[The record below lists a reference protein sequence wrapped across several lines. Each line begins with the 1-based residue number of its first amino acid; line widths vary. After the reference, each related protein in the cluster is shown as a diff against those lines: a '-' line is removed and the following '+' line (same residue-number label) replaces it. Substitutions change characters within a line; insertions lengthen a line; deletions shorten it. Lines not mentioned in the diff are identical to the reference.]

1 MKAHDFHEEHG
12 LKKAAETDVVVV
24 GAGFAGL
31 SAAYELA
38 RQGVGVV
45 VLEAEH
51 DVGGLAAGFEV
62 GGRNLDR
69 FYHHWFTSDK
79 EVLELV
85 QELGLQDKVI
95 VRPTRTGTYCGGRIW
110 NLSTPLEL
118 LRFSPLCLVDRIRLG
133 LLVIQ
138 ARRVR
143 DWMSLEHLTA
153 REWLIGMC
161 GERVFRVVWEP
172 LLRGKFGRHADA
184 ISAVWIWNKLKLRA
198 GSRGRKGEEQLA
210 YFQGGFLALAHALE
224 ERIRFE
230 KGRILF
236 DSGVQAIEPIGG
248 KWRVST
254 AKSVFTAGHVLVTT
268 SLPLFSR
275 MIGSW
280 APRDYIDTLD
290 RLRYLA
296 NVCLV
301 LELDRPLSETYWLNV
316 NDADVPFVGVIEHT
330 NFIPASEYGG
340 RHVVYLTKYLEES
353 DPVFLMSADE
363 ITQCVMPHLRNMF
376 PGFDPGWI
384 LDRHLWKARWS
395 QPVVEKGFS
404 ALIPAES
411 GPLPG
416 LHLCTMAQV
425 YPEDRGTNYAV
436 RQGRNAGRRIAESCS
451 KKNS

>member
-1 MKAHDFHEEHG
+1 
-12 LKKAAETDVVVV
+12 LKPTAETDVVVV

-45 VLEAEH
+45 VLEAEG
-51 DVGGLAAGFEV
+51 DMGGLAAGFEV
-62 GGRNLDR
+62 GGCNLDR
-69 FYHHWFTSDK
+69 FYHHWFTSD
-79 EVLELV
+79 EDVLALV

-95 VRPTRTGTYCGGRIW
+95 VRPTCTGTYADGRIW

-118 LRFSPLCLVDRIRLG
+118 LRFSPLSIFDRIRLG

-143 DWMSLEHLTA
+143 NWMSLEHLTA
-153 REWLIGMC
+153 RDWLIGMC

-198 GSRGRKGEEQLA
+198 GSRGPKGEEQLA
-210 YFQGGFLALAHALE
+210 YFQGGFLALAHALG
-224 ERIRFE
+224 ERIHSGG
-230 KGRILF
+230 GRILF
-236 DSGVQAIEPIGG
+236 DSGVRAIEPDGR

-254 AKSVFTAGHVLVTT
+254 AQGVLAADHVLVTT
-268 SLPLFSR
+268 SLPLFSG
-275 MIGSW
+275 MIDSW
-280 APRDYIDTLD
+280 APRDYIE
-290 RLRYLA
+290 RLGRVRYLA
-296 NVCLV
+296 NICLV

-316 NDADVPFVGVIEHT
+316 NDVSAPFVGVIEHT

-353 DPVFLMSADE
+353 DPVFQMSADE
-363 ITQCVMPHLRNMF
+363 IMRLFMPYLRSMF
-376 PGFDPGWI
+376 PGLDPGWV
-384 LDRHLWKARWS
+384 LARHLWKARCS

-404 ALIPAES
+404 AFMPAES

-436 RQGRNAGRRIAESCS
+436 RQGLNAGRRIKALCVGSS
-451 KKNS
+451 